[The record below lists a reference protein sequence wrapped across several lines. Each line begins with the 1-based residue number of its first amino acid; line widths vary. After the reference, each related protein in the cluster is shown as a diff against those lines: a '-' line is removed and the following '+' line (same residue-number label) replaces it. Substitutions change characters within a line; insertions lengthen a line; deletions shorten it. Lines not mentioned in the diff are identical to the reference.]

1 VINLLNFL
9 WPIFLVVSI
18 IYAIGSGNAEEL
30 NTGMFD
36 AVKDAVELSITFLG
50 TMCLWNG
57 IMKIAQETTL
67 LQKLVKWIA
76 PFMNF
81 LFPKLKG
88 KAKIQEE
95 ISLNMVANILGLGNA
110 ATPLGIKA
118 MQSMQKENPHPDT
131 LTDSM
136 AMFIVVNTASLQL
149 IPTNVI
155 AIRLSLGSQNPAG
168 IILAVWV
175 ATVAAAF
182 AGIMATKLAIRHGRE
197 RGK

>member
-1 VINLLNFL
+1 
-9 WPIFLVVSI
+9 
-18 IYAIGSGNAEEL
+18 
-30 NTGMFD
+30 MH
-36 AVKDAVELSITFLG
+36 
-50 TMCLWNG
+50 
-57 IMKIAQETTL
+57 
-67 LQKLVKWIA
+67 
-76 PFMNF
+76 F

-88 KAKIQEE
+88 NPKIQEE

-118 MQSMQKENPHPDT
+118 MKSMQKENPNPDT

-155 AIRLSLGSQNPAG
+155 AIRISLGSQNPAG
-168 IILAVWV
+168 IILAVWG

-182 AGIMATKLAIRHGRE
+182 AGIMATKIAIHFWGE
-197 RGK
+197 RRK

>member
-1 VINLLNFL
+1 MKLLNFL
-9 WPIFLVVSI
+9 WPIFLLLSI
-18 IYAIGSGNAEEL
+18 VYAIGSGNAEEL

-57 IMKIAQETTL
+57 IMKIAQETTIL
-67 LQKLVKWIA
+67 HKLVKWIA
-76 PFMNF
+76 PLMHF

-88 KAKIQEE
+88 NPKIQEE

-118 MQSMQKENPHPDT
+118 MKSMQKENPNPDT

-136 AMFIVVNTASLQL
+136 AMFIVINTASLQL

-155 AIRLSLGSQNPAG
+155 AIRISLGSQNPAG
-168 IILAVWV
+168 IILAVWG
-175 ATVAAAF
+175 ATIAAAF
-182 AGIMATKLAIRHGRE
+182 AGIMATKIAIHYWGE
-197 RGK
+197 RRK